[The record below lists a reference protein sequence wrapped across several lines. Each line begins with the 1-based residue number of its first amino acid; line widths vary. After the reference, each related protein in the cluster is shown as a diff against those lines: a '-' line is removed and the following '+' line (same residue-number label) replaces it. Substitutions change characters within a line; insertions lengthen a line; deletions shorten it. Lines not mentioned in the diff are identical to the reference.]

1 MKRSAG
7 SAASAALKRAT
18 WTCGDAVCRELLE
31 LAAQGGQARRRGA
44 GCEKFARMRIEGQDG
59 RRQRQIFRSLRQPG
73 EHRLVAA
80 MDAVEVADGQRD
92 GAVAV
97 GGIREPTK

>member
-1 MKRSAG
+1 
-7 SAASAALKRAT
+7 
-18 WTCGDAVCRELLE
+18 
-31 LAAQGGQARRRGA
+31 
-44 GCEKFARMRIEGQDG
+44 
-59 RRQRQIFRSLRQPG
+59 
-73 EHRLVAA
+73 